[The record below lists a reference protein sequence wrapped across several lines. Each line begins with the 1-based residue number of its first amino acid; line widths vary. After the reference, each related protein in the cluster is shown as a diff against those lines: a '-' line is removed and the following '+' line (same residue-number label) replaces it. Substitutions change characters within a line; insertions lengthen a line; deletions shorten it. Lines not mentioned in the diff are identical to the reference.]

1 MDRSNVILD
10 FVFDEGLLFVSLA
23 NIGDTPATDVV
34 VELDQCIR
42 TAEGVELGKMELFR
56 QLRFLAPHKEIV
68 AFVDSSAAYF
78 ARKEPAKIT
87 ATIRW
92 RDQDGESSRS
102 ATIHHDL
109 SVYRELPFVPGRPQ
123 R

>member
-1 MDRSNVILD
+1 MERSNVILD

-42 TAEGVELGKMELFR
+42 TAEGGELGAMELFR
-56 QLRFLAPHKEIV
+56 KLLFLAPHKKIV

-78 ARKEPAKIT
+78 ERDEPRKIT

-92 RDQDGESSRS
+92 SDQDGESRS

-123 R
+123 H

>member
-1 MDRSNVILD
+1 MILD

-34 VELDQCIR
+34 VELDQPVC

-56 QLRFLAPHKEIV
+56 KLLFLAPHKEIV

-78 ARKEPAKIT
+78 ERDEPAKIT

-92 RDQDGESSRS
+92 SDQDGESRS

-109 SVYRELPFVPGRPQ
+109 SVYRELPFVPGRP
-123 R
+123 RR

>member
-1 MDRSNVILD
+1 VDRSNVILD

-42 TAEGVELGKMELFR
+42 TAEGGELGAMELFR

-78 ARKEPAKIT
+78 ERKEPAKVT
-87 ATIRW
+87 ALIRW
-92 RDQDGESSRS
+92 KDQDGESRS

>member
-1 MDRSNVILD
+1 VDRSNVILD

-42 TAEGVELGKMELFR
+42 TAEGGELGKMELFR

-78 ARKEPAKIT
+78 ERNEPAKII

-92 RDQDGESSRS
+92 SDQDGESRS

>member
-1 MDRSNVILD
+1 MDGSNVILD

-42 TAEGVELGKMELFR
+42 TAEGGELGAMDLFR
-56 QLRFLAPHKEIV
+56 NLRFLAPHKEIV

-78 ARKEPAKIT
+78 ERKEPAQIT
-87 ATIRW
+87 ASIRW
-92 RDQDGESSRS
+92 KDQNGESRS

-109 SVYRELPFVPGRPQ
+109 GVYRGLPFVPGRPQ

>member
-1 MDRSNVILD
+1 VDRSNVILD

-34 VELDQCIR
+34 VELDKCVH
-42 TAEGVELGKMELFR
+42 TADGVELGKMELFR

-78 ARKEPAKIT
+78 ERREPAQI
-87 ATIRW
+87 AASIRW
-92 RDQDGESSRS
+92 KDQNGESRT

-109 SVYRELPFVPGRPQ
+109 SVYQALPYVPGRPQ